1 MCLIIFFRFACCQA
15 FGLTSD
21 ADKKALSDRLGSIK
35 GQDHLLRSGAS
46 AFKLDQQCCM
56 HLGMS
61 VNLNW
66 DMTARGYYAHE
77 HGKRHEDC
85 AADMYTSAKK
95 YFDDRRY
102 MFPSYYPSQDLVKLS
117 EQENPVGGLKLV
129 GA

>member
-1 MCLIIFFRFACCQA
+1 MYCAGCYHQA

-21 ADKKALSDRLGSIK
+21 AEKNTLSKQLESIK
-35 GQDHLLRSGAS
+35 GQDHLLSSGAS

-66 DMTARGYYAHE
+66 DMTARGYYAHT

-95 YFDDRRY
+95 YFDERRY
-102 MFPSYYPSQDLVKLS
+102 MFPSYYPSSDLV
-117 EQENPVGGLKLV
+117 EQSANANPIGGLKLL
-129 GA
+129 AP